1 MNALSQAY
9 RFYIRSFSG
18 FSREVWLLTL
28 ITFVNRA
35 GTMVVPFLSLYL
47 TKDMG
52 LTLAEV
58 GWIMSCFGA
67 GSVVGS
73 WLGGKLS
80 DKLGFYDIMVGALV
94 TSGMAFIGLGQ
105 LRGFWPFGI
114 GVFVLMVLSDAFRP
128 AMFVALRSYARPEN
142 RTRAVTLIRLAI
154 NLGFSLGPAIG
165 GFIIM
170 RWSYAGLFWI
180 DAITCLAAASILLM
194 GLRRKQAMKDD
205 GATRSTA
212 KGSPYRDKPYLF
224 SLLITTL
231 IGIAFLQYFS
241 SVPLFYNEV
250 HGLSEK
256 HIGILLGANGLLIF
270 LLEMP
275 LVKYCEVR
283 GFGLHGILRSSV
295 LLIASS
301 FAVLVLFPHV
311 AFLWVGIVLMTF
323 GEMLNFPFFN
333 RFAYDRS
340 DRGKP
345 GAYMA
350 LLTISWSV
358 SHIVGHTTGLQL
370 IAAVGYN
377 GTWWLFTAVLM
388 LAWVMLYVLERM
400 LKREKERSMGKAP
413 EPMISGPVG

>member
-1 MNALSQAY
+1 VNALAQAY
-9 RFYIRSFSG
+9 RFYISSFSG

-28 ITFVNRA
+28 VTFVNRA

-52 LTLAEV
+52 LTLEEV
-58 GWIMSCFGA
+58 GWIMSFFGA

-94 TSGMAFIGLGQ
+94 TSGLAFIGLGQ
-105 LRGFWPFGI
+105 MRGFWPFGI

-165 GFIIM
+165 GFIIAK
-170 RWSYAGLFWI
+170 WSYTALFWV
-180 DAITCLAAASILLM
+180 DAVTCIAAAGILLI
-194 GLRRKQAMKDD
+194 GLPRRTAIADD
-205 GATRSTA
+205 ASTRSVAT
-212 KGSPYRDKPYLF
+212 GSPYRDKPYLF
-224 SLLITTL
+224 SLIISTL

-241 SVPLFYNEV
+241 SVPLFYNDV
-250 HGLSEK
+250 HGLSEEY
-256 HIGILLGANGLLIF
+256 IGVLLAANGFIIF

-275 LVKYCEVR
+275 LVKYCELR
-283 GFGLHGILRSSV
+283 GFRLMAILRVSV
-295 LLIASS
+295 LLIAVS
-301 FAVLVLFPHV
+301 FAVLVLFPNV
-311 AFLWVGIVLMTF
+311 PFLWVGMMLMTF

-345 GAYMA
+345 GAYMG

-358 SHIVGHTTGLQL
+358 SHIIGHTTGLQL
-370 IAAVGYN
+370 IAGLGY
-377 GTWWLFTAVLM
+377 GTTWWLFTGLLV
-388 LAWVMLYVLERM
+388 LAWMMLWRLEGM
-400 LKREKERSMGKAP
+400 LRNGS
-413 EPMISGPVG
+413 